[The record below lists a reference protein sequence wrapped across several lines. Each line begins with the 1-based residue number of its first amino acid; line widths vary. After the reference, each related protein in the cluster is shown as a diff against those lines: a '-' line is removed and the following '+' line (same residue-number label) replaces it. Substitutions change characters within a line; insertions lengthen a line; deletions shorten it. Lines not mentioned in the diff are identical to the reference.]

1 MAAPRGQ
8 FFRAPGRL
16 ALPRY
21 HFNWDIGTHRIC
33 DDDGVELSDDNAAR
47 QRAEAERELL
57 LATFLVE
64 HLHNACCVEVCDPHG
79 QMLFRIPAS

>member
-1 MAAPRGQ
+1 
-8 FFRAPGRL
+8 
-16 ALPRY
+16 LPRY

-64 HLHNACCVEVCDPHG
+64 HLHNACCVEVCDPRG
-79 QMLFRIPAS
+79 QMLFRTPAS